1 MKTIVQEVTPL
12 QHRMENHGEIRTAGA
27 VTRTILKVKN
37 IGSVAR
43 FVVMKQIWIVKAS
56 MAV

>member
-1 MKTIVQEVTPL
+1 
-12 QHRMENHGEIRTAGA
+12 MENHGEIRTAGA